1 MVEVLYGVRPARART
16 VSAFGV
22 LPAARPGRRVRRA
35 AAPRRDRIV
44 TGCWDRVHGI

>member
-22 LPAARPGRRVRRA
+22 LPAARRPTPRAPGGGPQA
-35 AAPRRDRIV
+35 
-44 TGCWDRVHGI
+44 